1 MNITLMGQPDNNS
14 FKFVYIIIKQS
25 FKMKDIK
32 NITRL
37 IDEISYLKNRSILLD
52 EITIIQPR

>member
-1 MNITLMGQPDNNS
+1 MGQPDNNS